1 MALYDNY
8 SDDDLISLLRQDDIS
23 AFTVIHSRYYGIL
36 YQHAYKRLPDR
47 HAVKD
52 ILQELFTHLWEQRDS
67 IDIKFG
73 LQAYLCTAVRN
84 KVLNVF
90 KHEKVRSNYIASL
103 INFQET
109 CKSTTDEDLRNKE
122 LIAIVNAEVSALPP
136 KMRQVFELSRD
147 SNLSHNEIAEKLE
160 ISPLTVRKQV
170 NNSLK
175 ILRVRL
181 ASHFLL
187 LCCFY
192 FWAPCFHQ
200 LPISKKQADNQTRNT
215 AV

>member
-1 MALYDNY
+1 MALYDKY
-8 SDDDLISLLRQDDIS
+8 SDDDLISLLGHDDIA
-23 AFTVIHSRYYGIL
+23 AFTAIHSRYYGVL

-47 HAVKD
+47 DAIKD
-52 ILQELFTHLWEQRDS
+52 ILQELFIHLWDQRSS
-67 IDIKFG
+67 IEIECS

-90 KHEKVRSNYIASL
+90 KHEKVKSNYITSFMH
-103 INFQET
+103 FQET
-109 CKSTTDEDLRNKE
+109 CKSTTDEELRNKE
-122 LIAIVNAEVSALPP
+122 LIAMVNAEVSALPP
-136 KMRQVFELSRD
+136 KMRHIFELSRD
-147 SNLSHNEIAEKLE
+147 ANLSHKEIAEKLE

-187 LCCFY
+187 LLFFY
-192 FWAPCFHQ
+192 CWASNFHQ
-200 LPISKKQADNQTRNT
+200 LPVAGKQTNKFTRNT
-215 AV
+215 IV